1 MTDDV
6 RKLLAGYV
14 DNELTDEERARVEDA
29 LTTDPE
35 LRAELEEF
43 RKLKEVTGMMRYADL
58 PPEVWDSYWQSL
70 YRKLERGIGWI
81 IFSLGA
87 IVLLAFGAWEFLK
100 VLWITPGNPMWLKL
114 GISAVVLGG
123 IILFVSY
130 ARERLFAYKRDRYA
144 EVER

>member
-58 PPEVWDSYWQSL
+58 PSEVWDSYWQSL
-70 YRKLERGIGWI
+70 YRKLERGVGLI

-87 IVLLAFGAWEFLK
+87 IVLLAFGAWEFLRA
-100 VLWITPGNPMWLKL
+100 LWITPGNPIWLKL

-130 ARERLFAYKRDRYA
+130 ARERFFAYKRDRYG